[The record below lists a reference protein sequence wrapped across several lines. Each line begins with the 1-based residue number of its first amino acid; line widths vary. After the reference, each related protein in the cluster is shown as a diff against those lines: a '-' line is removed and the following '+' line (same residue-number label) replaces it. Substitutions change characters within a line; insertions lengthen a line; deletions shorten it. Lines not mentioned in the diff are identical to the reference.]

1 MFINRGGDRR
11 FFKSSRDR
19 LNTDFNLYKE
29 IRDSLADDLS
39 NHTSLQE
46 LQQKRIDES
55 VKDDQI
61 EDQDTIEEI
70 QKLLQ
75 DLPDDE
81 KDFLPPGLQL
91 KKKEVEKDAGKFN
104 LPKKNF
110 LRFFAF
116 EN

>member
-1 MFINRGGDRR
+1 M
-11 FFKSSRDR
+11 
-19 LNTDFNLYKE
+19 YKE

-91 KKKEVEKDAGKFN
+91 KKKKEVEKDSGRFN

-110 LRFFAF
+110 PLFFVLR
-116 EN
+116 N

>member
-1 MFINRGGDRR
+1 MRVIDCSSIEGGDRED

-70 QKLLQ
+70 QKLF
-75 DLPDDE
+75 DGDSMPIIWNS
-81 KDFLPPGLQL
+81 PHST
-91 KKKEVEKDAGKFN
+91 
-104 LPKKNF
+104 
-110 LRFFAF
+110 
-116 EN
+116 